1 MIKSI
6 LFSVAC
12 ILSAIALHYSS
23 DYMQY
28 KDVPVTF
35 VDRHLDE
42 SCSKSSCRDRFVGL
56 FKTNEGVFFDREIS
70 YYTYSQM
77 HLGEKFT
84 LNLRRFDIKQT
95 PWENAVWFFGVAIL
109 FATGVGTLLTTLLFK
124 AIEVVE

>member
-42 SCSKSSCRDRFVGL
+42 SCSKSNCRDRFVGL
-56 FKTNEGVFFDREIS
+56 FKTNEGFVLRGKEMPDTIKIGS
-70 YYTYSQM
+70 TTYTYDEVYSISGLVQEDFL
-77 HLGEKFT
+77 HDPIGCAEDFT
-84 LNLRRFDIKQT
+84 ECLQCLM
-95 PWENAVWFFGVAIL
+95 IL
-109 FATGVGTLLTTLLFK
+109 EGK
-124 AIEVVE
+124 E